1 MSNEYLDWAA
11 DKIQEEKLIVE
22 KYPFLHIRDIDGHID
37 IESKFP
43 MISLEIP
50 DGWNKLFFQMCSD
63 IKPILE
69 REGLIDDFYFIQVKE
84 KYNRLVCYYNNTPKE
99 VEDII
104 SRYEIMASYI
114 CCECGKPA
122 VFETTGYIASYC
134 DDCFKDYARHDKGE
148 WVKFEPQYVKT
159 TWKNGYKQGEIISYE
174 EEWNRY
180 VKENDC
186 ETV

>member
-1 MSNEYLDWAA
+1 MSNEYLDWYN
-11 DKIQEEKLIVE
+11 DLSESHKICIE
-22 KYPFLHIRDIDGHID
+22 YPFLIPRYADGEIDEAYSDEHVP
-37 IESKFP
+37 F
-43 MISLEIP
+43 EIP
-50 DGWNKLFFQMCSD
+50 HGWYKLFFQMCSD

-69 REGLIDDFYFIQVKE
+69 NDRALYDFYFIQVKE
-84 KYNRLVCYYNNTPKE
+84 KYNRLICYYNNAPKE

-104 SRYEIMASYI
+104 SKYETMAQYV
-114 CCECGKPA
+114 CVNCGKPA
-122 VFETTGYIASYC
+122 TFETTGYIASYC

-148 WVKFEPQYVKT
+148 WIKFEPQYVKT